1 MQDIFRNLGV
11 TRLLII
17 AGITLSVVAFF
28 VFLAS
33 RVAQPDMAL
42 LYKDLESRDAG
53 NIVAILEDRQIPF
66 ELRGD
71 GTEIFVA
78 RDQVA
83 RMRMAAAE
91 QGLPLGGSVGY
102 EIFDNTDA
110 LGTTSFVQ
118 NVNLL
123 RALEGELARTI
134 SSLDG
139 VDAARVHLV
148 LPKREVFARQTQQ
161 PSASIVLKVRG
172 NLGRDRVAAVQNL
185 AAAAVPGLEPAR
197 VSVVDSRG
205 NLLSRALEDGN
216 DSLTAPTA
224 LQELRLGHERRI
236 KRAVETLLEQT
247 IGAGRVRAEVA
258 AEIDYDRVTTNR
270 ESYDPDSQVVRS
282 TQVREERS
290 STSEGNQQDAVTVAT
305 NLPGQGG
312 ALGGGGDQVSNS
324 DELTE
329 ETVNYEI
336 TRETTTQVREAGLLQ
351 RISVAVLV
359 DGIYEPNA
367 EGVAEYR
374 PRSDEE
380 IAELTRVVQSA
391 VGYSE
396 DRGDT
401 VTVSNLRFAD
411 IDTAFEE
418 AAPEF
423 EVAGFAKA
431 EILRIAEILILGIVA
446 LLVMLLIVR
455 PMLNRVLNAGN
466 MDSGT
471 DSIALAGGG
480 NTALAGMG
488 GGMQGRLAGGGGD
501 MGALGHDGGGLPAL
515 SDNRSGETPVKSRES
530 SIDIN
535 QVEGRVKES
544 SLNKISEIVNKH
556 PEEAV
561 AILRTWLYQDR

>member
-1 MQDIFRNLGV
+1 VQDIFRNLGV

-33 RVAQPDMAL
+33 RVAKPDMAL

-53 NIVAILEDRQIPF
+53 SIVGILESRQIPF

-71 GTEIFVA
+71 GTEIYVP

-91 QGLPLGGSVGY
+91 EGLPLGGSVGY
-102 EIFDNTDA
+102 EIFDNTDS

-118 NVNLL
+118 NINLL

-139 VDAARVHLV
+139 VEAARVHLV

-161 PSASIVLKVRG
+161 PSASIMLKTRG

-185 AAAAVPGLEPAR
+185 AAAAVPGLEPGR

-205 NLLSRALEDGN
+205 NLLSRALEDG
-216 DSLTAPTA
+216 DDPLTAPTA
-224 LQELRLGHERRI
+224 LQELRQGHERRI

-282 TQVREERS
+282 TQIREERS
-290 STSEGNQQDAVTVAT
+290 NSSEGNQQDAVTVAT
-305 NLPGQGG
+305 NLPGQNG
-312 ALGGGGDQVSNS
+312 ALGGSDRVSTS
-324 DELTE
+324 DESTE

-336 TRETTTQVREAGLLQ
+336 TRETTTQVREAGVLR

-359 DGIYEPNA
+359 DGVYEPNA

-374 PRSDEE
+374 PRTEGE
-380 IAELTRVVQSA
+380 IEELTRLVQSA
-391 VGYSE
+391 VGYDE
-396 DRGDT
+396 DRGDS
-401 VTVSNLRFAD
+401 VTISNLRFAD
-411 IDTAFEE
+411 IETSFE
-418 AAPEF
+418 AAEPEF
-423 EVAGFAKA
+423 ALAGFTKS
-431 EILRIAEILILGIVA
+431 EIMRIAEILILGIVA
-446 LLVMLLIVR
+446 LLVMLLVVR
-455 PMLNRVLNAGN
+455 PMLNRVLSAGN
-466 MDSGT
+466 LDVGSDT
-471 DSIALAGGG
+471 IALAGAG
-480 NTALAGMG
+480 GMG
-488 GGMQGRLAGGGGD
+488 GGQARIGSGGGGGD
-501 MGALGHDGGGLPAL
+501 YAIGGEGSGGMPAL
-515 SDNRSGETPVKSRES
+515 SDSRPSATALPERES

>member
-33 RVAQPDMAL
+33 RVAKPDMAL

-53 NIVAILEDRQIPF
+53 SIVAILEGRQVPF

-71 GTEIFVA
+71 GTEIYVP

-91 QGLPLGGSVGY
+91 EGLPLGGSVGY
-102 EIFDNTDA
+102 EIFDNTDS

-139 VDAARVHLV
+139 VEAARVHLV

-161 PSASIVLKVRG
+161 PSASIMLKARG

-185 AAAAVPGLEPAR
+185 AAAAVPGLEPGR

-205 NLLSRALEDGN
+205 NLLSRALEDG
-216 DSLTAPTA
+216 DDPLTAPTA
-224 LQELRLGHERRI
+224 LQELRQGHERRI

-282 TQVREERS
+282 TQIREERS
-290 STSEGNQQDAVTVAT
+290 SSNEGNQQDAVTVAT
-305 NLPGQGG
+305 NLPGQNGSIGG
-312 ALGGGGDQVSNS
+312 TDRVSTS
-324 DELTE
+324 DESTE
-329 ETVNYEI
+329 ETINYEI
-336 TRETTTQVREAGLLQ
+336 TRETTTQVREAGVLR

-374 PRSDEE
+374 PRTEDEIE
-380 IAELTRVVQSA
+380 QLTTLVQSA
-391 VGYSE
+391 VGFDE
-396 DRGDT
+396 NRGDI

-411 IDTAFEE
+411 IDTSFETGE
-418 AAPEF
+418 PEF
-423 EVAGFAKA
+423 QVAGFTKS
-431 EILRIAEILILGIVA
+431 EIMRIAEILILGVVA
-446 LLVMLLIVR
+446 LLVMLLVVR
-455 PMLNRVLNAGN
+455 PMLNRVLSAGN
-466 MDSGT
+466 LDTGSDT
-471 DSIALAGGG
+471 IALAG
-480 NTALAGMG
+480 AA
-488 GGMQGRLAGGGGD
+488 A
-501 MGALGHDGGGLPAL
+501 GALGGGQARIGSSGGTDYAIGSDNSGSMPAL
-515 SDNRSGETPVKSRES
+515 ADNRSSAPAQPERES

>member
-1 MQDIFRNLGV
+1 VQDIFRNLGV

-33 RVAQPDMAL
+33 RVAKPDMAL

-53 NIVAILEDRQIPF
+53 NIVSILEDRQIPF

-71 GTEIFVA
+71 GSEIFVP

-148 LPKREVFARQTQQ
+148 LPKREVFARQAQR
-161 PSASIVLKVRG
+161 PSASIVLKMRG

-185 AAAAVPGLEPAR
+185 AAAAVPGLEPGR

-205 NLLSRALEDGN
+205 NLLSRALEDG
-216 DSLTAPTA
+216 DDPLTAPTA
-224 LQELRLGHERRI
+224 LQELRQGHERRI

-290 STSEGNQQDAVTVAT
+290 SSSEGNQQDAVTVAT
-305 NLPGQGG
+305 NLPGQDSGIGG
-312 ALGGGGDQVSNS
+312 NDQVSNS
-324 DELTE
+324 DETTE
-329 ETVNYEI
+329 ETINYEI
-336 TRETTTQVREAGLLQ
+336 TRETTTQVREAGLLR

-374 PRSDEE
+374 PRSEEE

-391 VGYSE
+391 VGFSE

-423 EVAGFAKA
+423 QVAGFSKA
-431 EILRIAEILILGIVA
+431 EIMRIAEILILGIVA
-446 LLVMLLIVR
+446 LLVMLLVVR
-455 PMLNRVLNAGN
+455 PMLNRVLSAGN
-466 MDSGT
+466 LDSGSDT
-471 DSIALAGGG
+471 IALAGGG
-480 NTALAGMG
+480 NTALAGLGGGAQARIGNGGNEMGAIGSDG
-488 GGMQGRLAGGGGD
+488 GGM
-501 MGALGHDGGGLPAL
+501 PAL
-515 SDNRSGETPVKSRES
+515 QDGRTGETPVQPRDS

>member
-33 RVAQPDMAL
+33 RVAKPDMAL

-53 NIVAILEDRQIPF
+53 SIVAILEGRQVPF

-71 GTEIFVA
+71 GTEIYVP

-91 QGLPLGGSVGY
+91 EGLPLGGSVGY
-102 EIFDNTDA
+102 EIFDNTDS

-139 VDAARVHLV
+139 VEAARVHLV

-161 PSASIVLKVRG
+161 PSASIMLKARG

-185 AAAAVPGLEPAR
+185 AAAAVPGLEPGR

-205 NLLSRALEDGN
+205 NLLSRALEDG
-216 DSLTAPTA
+216 DDPLTAPTA
-224 LQELRLGHERRI
+224 LQELRQGHERRI

-282 TQVREERS
+282 TQIREERS
-290 STSEGNQQDAVTVAT
+290 SSNEGNQQDAVTVAT
-305 NLPGQGG
+305 NLPGQNGSIGG
-312 ALGGGGDQVSNS
+312 TDRVSTS
-324 DELTE
+324 DESTE
-329 ETVNYEI
+329 ETINYEI
-336 TRETTTQVREAGLLQ
+336 TRETTTQVREAGVLR

-374 PRSDEE
+374 PRTEDEIE
-380 IAELTRVVQSA
+380 QLTTLVQSA
-391 VGYSE
+391 VGFDE
-396 DRGDT
+396 DRGDI

-411 IDTAFEE
+411 IDTSFETGE
-418 AAPEF
+418 PEF
-423 EVAGFAKA
+423 QVAGFTKS
-431 EILRIAEILILGIVA
+431 EIMRIAEILILGVVA
-446 LLVMLLIVR
+446 LLVMLLVVR
-455 PMLNRVLNAGN
+455 PMLNRVLSAGN
-466 MDSGT
+466 LDTSSDT
-471 DSIALAGGG
+471 IALAG
-480 NTALAGMG
+480 AA
-488 GGMQGRLAGGGGD
+488 A
-501 MGALGHDGGGLPAL
+501 GALGGGQARIGSSGGTDYAIGSDSSGSMPAL
-515 SDNRSGETPVKSRES
+515 ADNRSSAPAQPERES

>member
-33 RVAQPDMAL
+33 RVAKPDMAL

-110 LGTTSFVQ
+110 LGTTNFVQ

-148 LPKREVFARQTQQ
+148 LPKREVFARQAQR
-161 PSASIVLKVRG
+161 PSASIVLKMRG

-185 AAAAVPGLEPAR
+185 AAAAVPGLEPGR

-205 NLLSRALEDGN
+205 NLLSRALEDG
-216 DSLTAPTA
+216 DDPLTAPTA
-224 LQELRLGHERRI
+224 LQELRQGHERRI

-282 TQVREERS
+282 TQTREERS
-290 STSEGNQQDAVTVAT
+290 SSSEGNQQDAVTVAT
-305 NLPGQGG
+305 NLPGQNTG
-312 ALGGGGDQVSNS
+312 LGGGDQISNS
-324 DELTE
+324 DETTE

-336 TRETTTQVREAGLLQ
+336 TRETTTQVREAGLLR

-367 EGVAEYR
+367 EGTAEYR
-374 PRSDEE
+374 PRTEDE
-380 IAELTRVVQSA
+380 ITELTRVVQSA
-391 VGYSE
+391 VGFNE
-396 DRGDT
+396 ERGDT

-418 AAPEF
+418 AEPEF
-423 EVAGFAKA
+423 EIAGFAKS
-431 EILRIAEILILGIVA
+431 EIMRIAEILILGIVA
-446 LLVMLLIVR
+446 LLVMLLVVR

-466 MDSGT
+466 MDSGSDT
-471 DSIALAGGG
+471 IALAGGG
-480 NTALAGMG
+480 NAALAGLG
-488 GGMQGRLAGGGGD
+488 GGMQARIGSGGDMAALGGGD
-501 MGALGHDGGGLPAL
+501 GGGMPAL
-515 SDNRSGETPVKSRES
+515 QDGRSGETAMQSKES
-530 SIDIN
+530 TIDIN

>member
-33 RVAQPDMAL
+33 RVAKPDMAL

-110 LGTTSFVQ
+110 LGTTNFVQ

-148 LPKREVFARQTQQ
+148 LPKREVFARQAQR
-161 PSASIVLKVRG
+161 PSASIVLKMRG

-185 AAAAVPGLEPAR
+185 AAAAVPGLEPGR

-205 NLLSRALEDGN
+205 NLLSRALEDG
-216 DSLTAPTA
+216 DDLLTAPTA
-224 LQELRLGHERRI
+224 LQELRQGHERRI

-282 TQVREERS
+282 TQTREERS
-290 STSEGNQQDAVTVAT
+290 SSSEGNQQDAVTVAT
-305 NLPGQGG
+305 NLPGQNSG
-312 ALGGGGDQVSNS
+312 LGGGDQVSNS
-324 DELTE
+324 DETTE

-336 TRETTTQVREAGLLQ
+336 TRETTTQVREAGLLR

-359 DGIYEPNA
+359 DGLYEPNA

-374 PRSDEE
+374 PRTEDE
-380 IAELTRVVQSA
+380 ITELTRVVQSA
-391 VGYSE
+391 VGFNE
-396 DRGDT
+396 ERGDT

-423 EVAGFAKA
+423 EIAGFAKA
-431 EILRIAEILILGIVA
+431 EIMRIAEILILGIVA
-446 LLVMLLIVR
+446 LLVMLLVVR
-455 PMLNRVLNAGN
+455 PMLNRVLSAGN
-466 MDSGT
+466 LDSGGDT
-471 DSIALAGGG
+471 IALAGGG
-480 NTALAGMG
+480 NSALAGLG
-488 GGMQGRLAGGGGD
+488 GGGVQARIGGGGD
-501 MGALGHDGGGLPAL
+501 MAALGGDGGGLPAL
-515 SDNRSGETPVKSRES
+515 QDGRSGETPVQSKES
-530 SIDIN
+530 TIDIN

>member
-33 RVAQPDMAL
+33 RVAKPDMAL

-53 NIVAILEDRQIPF
+53 NIVSILEDRQIPF

-71 GTEIFVA
+71 GSEIFVP

-148 LPKREVFARQTQQ
+148 LPKREVFARQAQR
-161 PSASIVLKVRG
+161 PSASIVLKMRG

-185 AAAAVPGLEPAR
+185 AAAAVPGLEPGR

-205 NLLSRALEDGN
+205 NLLSRALEDG
-216 DSLTAPTA
+216 DDPLTAPTA
-224 LQELRLGHERRI
+224 LQELRQGHERRI

-290 STSEGNQQDAVTVAT
+290 SSSEGNQQDAVTVAT
-305 NLPGQGG
+305 NLPGQDSGIGG
-312 ALGGGGDQVSNS
+312 NDQVSNS
-324 DELTE
+324 DETTE
-329 ETVNYEI
+329 ETINYEI
-336 TRETTTQVREAGLLQ
+336 TRETTTQVREAGLLR

-374 PRSDEE
+374 PRSEEE

-391 VGYSE
+391 VGFSE

-423 EVAGFAKA
+423 QVAGFSKA
-431 EILRIAEILILGIVA
+431 EIMRIAEILILGIVA
-446 LLVMLLIVR
+446 LLVMLLVVR
-455 PMLNRVLNAGN
+455 PMLNRVLSAGN
-466 MDSGT
+466 LDSGSDT
-471 DSIALAGGG
+471 IALAGGG
-480 NTALAGMG
+480 NTALAGLGGGAQARIGNGGNEMGAIGSDG
-488 GGMQGRLAGGGGD
+488 GGM
-501 MGALGHDGGGLPAL
+501 PAL
-515 SDNRSGETPVKSRES
+515 QDGRTGETPVQPRDS

>member
-33 RVAQPDMAL
+33 RVAKPDMAL

-53 NIVAILEDRQIPF
+53 SIVAILEGRQVPF

-71 GTEIFVA
+71 GTEIYVP

-91 QGLPLGGSVGY
+91 EGLPLGGSVGY
-102 EIFDNTDA
+102 EIFDNTDS

-139 VDAARVHLV
+139 VEAARVHLV

-161 PSASIVLKVRG
+161 PSASIMLKARG

-185 AAAAVPGLEPAR
+185 AAAAVPGLEPGR

-205 NLLSRALEDGN
+205 NLLSRALEDG
-216 DSLTAPTA
+216 DDPLTAPTA
-224 LQELRLGHERRI
+224 LQELRQGHERRI

-282 TQVREERS
+282 TQIREERS
-290 STSEGNQQDAVTVAT
+290 SSNEGNQQDAVTVAT
-305 NLPGQGG
+305 NLPGQNGSIGG
-312 ALGGGGDQVSNS
+312 TDRVSTS
-324 DELTE
+324 DESTE
-329 ETVNYEI
+329 ETINYEI
-336 TRETTTQVREAGLLQ
+336 TRETTTQVREAGVLR

-374 PRSDEE
+374 PRTEDEIE
-380 IAELTRVVQSA
+380 QLTTLVQSA
-391 VGYSE
+391 VGFDE
-396 DRGDT
+396 DRGDI

-411 IDTAFEE
+411 IDTSFETGE
-418 AAPEF
+418 PEF
-423 EVAGFAKA
+423 QVAGFTKS
-431 EILRIAEILILGIVA
+431 EIMRIAEILILGVVA
-446 LLVMLLIVR
+446 LLVMLLVVR
-455 PMLNRVLNAGN
+455 PMLNRVLSAGN
-466 MDSGT
+466 LDTGSDT
-471 DSIALAGGG
+471 IALAG
-480 NTALAGMG
+480 AA
-488 GGMQGRLAGGGGD
+488 A
-501 MGALGHDGGGLPAL
+501 GALGSGQARIGSSGGTDYAIGSDSSGSMPAL
-515 SDNRSGETPVKSRES
+515 ADNRSSAPAQPERES

>member
-1 MQDIFRNLGV
+1 VQDIFRNLGV

-33 RVAQPDMAL
+33 RVAKPDMAL

-53 NIVAILEDRQIPF
+53 SIVAILEGRQVPF

-71 GTEIFVA
+71 GTEIYVP

-91 QGLPLGGSVGY
+91 EGLPLGGSVGY
-102 EIFDNTDA
+102 EIFDNTDS

-139 VDAARVHLV
+139 VEAARVHLV

-161 PSASIVLKVRG
+161 PSASIMLKARG

-185 AAAAVPGLEPAR
+185 AAAAVPGLEPGR

-205 NLLSRALEDGN
+205 NLLSRALEDG
-216 DSLTAPTA
+216 DDPLTAPTA
-224 LQELRLGHERRI
+224 LQELRQGHERRI

-282 TQVREERS
+282 TQIREERS
-290 STSEGNQQDAVTVAT
+290 SSNEGNQQDAVTVAT
-305 NLPGQGG
+305 NLPGQNGSIGG
-312 ALGGGGDQVSNS
+312 TDRVSTS
-324 DELTE
+324 DESTE
-329 ETVNYEI
+329 ETINYEI
-336 TRETTTQVREAGLLQ
+336 TRETTTQVREAGVLR

-374 PRSDEE
+374 PRTEDEIE
-380 IAELTRVVQSA
+380 QLTTLVQSA
-391 VGYSE
+391 VGFDE
-396 DRGDT
+396 DRGDI

-411 IDTAFEE
+411 IDTSFETGE
-418 AAPEF
+418 PEF
-423 EVAGFAKA
+423 QVAGFTKS
-431 EILRIAEILILGIVA
+431 EIMRIAEILILGVVA
-446 LLVMLLIVR
+446 LLVMLLVVR
-455 PMLNRVLNAGN
+455 PMLNRVLSAGN
-466 MDSGT
+466 LDTGSDT
-471 DSIALAGGG
+471 IALAG
-480 NTALAGMG
+480 AA
-488 GGMQGRLAGGGGD
+488 A
-501 MGALGHDGGGLPAL
+501 GALGGGQARIGSSGGTDYAIGSDSSGSMPAL
-515 SDNRSGETPVKSRES
+515 ADNRSSAPAQPERES